1 MTERLTRAE
10 IISELHAV
18 LADGGWIP
26 ALTKADG
33 PGTLPREASTLTDVT
48 NALVEHSRARSLPP
62 AAALQ
67 LDRAAQAAAD
77 ALEADHLG
85 DESAVYGMLGTAL
98 AYVVQ
103 AHGVAETPETPT

>member
-10 IISELHAV
+10 IIGELHAV
-18 LADGGWIP
+18 LTEGGWIP

-33 PGTLPREASTLTDVT
+33 PGALSHEASTLSDVT
-48 NALVEHSRARSLPP
+48 NALAEHSRAGSLPP

-67 LDRAAQAAAD
+67 LDRAARAAAD
-77 ALEADHLG
+77 ALEADLLG

-103 AHGVAETPETPT
+103 AQGVAETPEIPT